1 MSFGRPYILRID
13 GCIHDG
19 WLRLY
24 DYQDF
29 ADREFLYYLLSSSIT
44 RRQYVMFAAG
54 SGVQNLNKE
63 VVKKIEVNLPTLDE
77 QLAISSVLSALDSEL
92 SALNS
97 ERAKFS
103 AIRQAA
109 ISDLL
114 TGKIRLERTTY

>member
-1 MSFGRPYILRID
+1 M
-13 GCIHDG
+13 
-19 WLRLY
+19 
-24 DYQDF
+24 
-29 ADREFLYYLLSSSIT
+29 
-44 RRQYVMFAAG
+44 
-54 SGVQNLNKE
+54 
-63 VVKKIEVNLPTLDE
+63 DE

-114 TGKIRLERTTY
+114 TGKIRLERTAH